1 MKFVIGESQRKELLK
16 ESILSDLENTLYS
29 LKDFGLKTLND
40 AKEML
45 NFDVRFLLTWSATIG
60 GFMGPLTDFIL
71 SENPDLS
78 REEVSTI
85 AIGVCAFLF
94 YNNKE
99 LGEKIYNTI
108 KEKGLS
114 DTFKSAMSKGNEL
127 KKAIK
132 ETGIKVSAHPSE
144 YITLTSE
151 DPKAINNSIRDLESH
166 ADIFDRLELP
176 QSYEAPLNIHVRKD
190 GNPDDIANRFFT
202 NFNKLSDSIRKRL
215 VLENNDNA
223 NGTWSIENL
232 HHYYYKTS
240 GIPITF
246 DILHHKILPGNLT
259 EEEAFNL
266 AYDTWNTTPI
276 FHYSEGKNNTR
287 AHEHMAQFLPP
298 TYKDVYWDVELK
310 NKDYAILEMLE
321 KCKTLL
327 C

>member
-1 MKFVIGESQRKELLK
+1 MNLSLCCISNILAEQGIKFRTMTYKSFSSKPREESLFKLSGIIQNNFKTTRDIIHHCKKSGIKGYRL
-16 ESILSDLENTLYS
+16 SSDLTPVLNHPDVNLS
-29 LKDFGLKTLND
+29 L
-40 AKEML
+40 
-45 NFDVRFLLTWSATIG
+45 
-60 GFMGPLTDFIL
+60 
-71 SENPDLS
+71 
-78 REEVSTI
+78 EELPEYKLI
-85 AIGVCAFLF
+85 QYQI
-94 YNNKE
+94 
-99 LGEKIYNTI
+99 
-108 KEKGLS
+108 
-114 DTFKSAMSKGNEL
+114 NEL

-151 DPKAINNSIRDLESH
+151 DPKAIQNSITDLETH
-166 ADIFDRLELP
+166 ADIFDRLDLP

-190 GNPDDIANRFFT
+190 GDPIDISNRFII
-202 NFNKLSDSIRKRL
+202 NYNKLSSGVRKRL

-223 NGTWSIENL
+223 NGVWSVKNL
-232 HHYYYKTS
+232 HTHFYQTN

-246 DILHHKILPGNLT
+246 DTLHHKILPDNLT

-266 AYDTWNTTPI
+266 AYETWNTMPI

-298 TYKDVYWDVELK
+298 TYKEVYWDVELK